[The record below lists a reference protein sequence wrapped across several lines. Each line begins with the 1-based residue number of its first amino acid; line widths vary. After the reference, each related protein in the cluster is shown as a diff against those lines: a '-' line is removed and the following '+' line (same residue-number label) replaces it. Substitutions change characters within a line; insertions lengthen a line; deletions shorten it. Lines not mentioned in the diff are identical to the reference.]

1 MSVDEKMTAIADAI
15 RRYTGRSDKLSLD
28 GMATG
33 VSEVFGVGNN
43 NGYNE
48 GREEGLS
55 EGRTQ
60 GYSLGFEEGRQAEY
74 DAFWDAFQQNG
85 TRKFYASAFGGIG
98 WNAETFKPKYPIKLI
113 GVTVADRMFEYFNR
127 ISTDINIDDLFD
139 FSELNNTVDFSK
151 CKRLLYTFSNARIK
165 NLYCDCSSATILQ
178 YTFCQ
183 DNGGN
188 IDNLTLKVTSIT
200 SSFPNAFAYAY
211 GLKSLTFTEDSNI
224 AASINFKWSTL
235 LSKASIESIINA
247 LSTTTS
253 GLTVTLSETA
263 VNNAFTA
270 EEWDALEATKTN
282 WTISLV

>member
-15 RRYTGRSDKLSLD
+15 RRYTGRSYKLSLD

-60 GYSLGFEEGRQAEY
+60 GYGLGFEEGKAAEREKFWERFQNKGEARAY
-74 DAFWDAFQQNG
+74 YYAFSYNRFDDETYNPRYVIVCNSSGNAAQNMFYNSTLITDTKVPIDARATSHIG
-85 TRKFYASAFGGIG
+85 AIFY
-98 WNAETFKPKYPIKLI
+98 NAKGLKTVCKLI
-113 GVTVADRMFEYFNR
+113 VNSGEKSGGNNYFYGCSSLENIAFEGE
-127 ISTDINIDDLFD
+127 ITLNIDF
-139 FSELNNTVDFSK
+139 
-151 CKRLLYTFSNARIK
+151 R
-165 NLYCDCSSATILQ
+165 
-178 YTFCQ
+178 
-183 DNGGN
+183 
-188 IDNLTLKVTSIT
+188 
-200 SSFPNAFAYAY
+200 
-211 GLKSLTFTEDSNI
+211 
-224 AASINFKWSTL
+224 WSTFL
-235 LSKASIESIINA
+235 KKASIESIINA
-247 LSTTTS
+247 LSAKES

>member
-15 RRYTGRSDKLSLD
+15 RRYTGRSDKLSLG

-33 VSEVFGVGNN
+33 VSEVFGVGNTDGYN

-60 GYSLGFEEGRQAEY
+60 GYGLGFEEGKQAEY
-74 DAFWDAFQQNG
+74 DAFWDAFQNNGRETGRIYSNAFSYDRFNDETYNPKYNIICQTGITAADMLFYRSGLTSTKVPIYILGSRMSQSFGKNPQLVSIPYLHVNESATFASLPFHECSALETLIMGGTIGQNG
-85 TRKFYASAFGGIG
+85 FDVQWS
-98 WNAETFKPKYPIKLI
+98 PK
-113 GVTVADRMFEYFNR
+113 
-127 ISTDINIDDLFD
+127 
-139 FSELNNTVDFSK
+139 LN
-151 CKRLLYTFSNARIK
+151 
-165 NLYCDCSSATILQ
+165 
-178 YTFCQ
+178 
-183 DNGGN
+183 
-188 IDNLTLKVTSIT
+188 KV
-200 SSFPNAFAYAY
+200 
-211 GLKSLTFTEDSNI
+211 
-224 AASINFKWSTL
+224 
-235 LSKASIESIINA
+235 SIESIINA
-247 LSTTTS
+247 LSAKES